1 MGSVVSFITGL
12 ASVKGLV
19 FGLLGLLVVAP
30 IAYFIFK
37 AILKNKMQKQAA
49 EDTKKKA
56 VEDHAKL
63 IEQNDKNDKVT
74 KADADKADT
83 DMSKAIDKLKNKNP

>member
-1 MGSVVSFITGL
+1 M
-12 ASVKGLV
+12 
-19 FGLLGLLVVAP
+19 LGLLVVAP

-56 VEDHAKL
+56 VEDHGAL

-74 KADADKADT
+74 QSDANKADT
-83 DMSKAIDKLKNKNP
+83 DMGKAIDKLKNKNP